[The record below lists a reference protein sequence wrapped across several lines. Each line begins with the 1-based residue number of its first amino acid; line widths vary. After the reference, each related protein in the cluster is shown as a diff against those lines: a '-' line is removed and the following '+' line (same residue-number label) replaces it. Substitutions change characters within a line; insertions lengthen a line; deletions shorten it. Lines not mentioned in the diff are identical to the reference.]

1 MKHVFGAGLV
11 ACVLAGTGCGD
22 SHSCSA
28 VYPICN
34 QTAVTLQSPSDAWT
48 AGNYTLALTVN
59 GTPEQCTIDVPDPP
73 AASGVQGACGLGS
86 NITLAL
92 VSVESCPPVVCNG
105 NACKGMSCTPIL
117 GHFQMTLVVQDVP
130 THLGL
135 NLALNG
141 KQLMSETIAP
151 KSTTTEPNGGGCG
164 TCTLGSATVSV
175 TGG

>member
-1 MKHVFGAGLV
+1 MERAWWR
-11 ACVLAGTGCGD
+11 ASWRGCGD

-34 QTAVTLQSPSDAWT
+34 QTAVTLQSPSDAWA
-48 AGNYTLALTVN
+48 AGNYTLALTVD

-73 AASGVQGACGLGS
+73 PVSGVQGACSLGS

-105 NACKGMSCTPIL
+105 TACQGMSCTPIP
-117 GHFQMTLVVQDVP
+117 GHFQMNIVVQGVP

-135 NLALNG
+135 NLSLNG
-141 KQLMSETIAP
+141 NHLMSETIAP
-151 KSTTTEPNGGGCG
+151 ESTTTEPNGAGCG
-164 TCTLGSATVSV
+164 MCTLGFATVSV
-175 TGG
+175 AGE